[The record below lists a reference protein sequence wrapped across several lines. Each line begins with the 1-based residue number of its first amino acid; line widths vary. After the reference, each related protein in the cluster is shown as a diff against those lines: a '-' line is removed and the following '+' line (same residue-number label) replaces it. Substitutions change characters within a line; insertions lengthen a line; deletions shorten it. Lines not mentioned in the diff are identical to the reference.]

1 MPLVSFVVPVHNA
14 ALTLPRC
21 LNSLLAQTEKDWEA
35 ICVNDASDDC
45 SREVLQKFAARDAR
59 FKILNQADCGPGTA
73 RNLGISHAKG
83 EYIAFVDA
91 DDWLSPDMIAGTVAA
106 ARRYH
111 AELVSF
117 NAWSVSRDKTSKI
130 TYYTSAAACGTWKDI
145 TQPLFAVRFHSWH
158 FLYRADWLKKQG
170 IKFGFTYICED
181 VRFVLPA
188 VLSAPKIVFLDEA
201 LYFYRQSSAS
211 ITQKVSRHFAA
222 LPIVAAE
229 VSEIVSPYPEL
240 KADFEKWK
248 IRHLLWAYE
257 KLPSALKSGF
267 ADSLPDVLSEKERA
281 VFNSE
286 LSIRQNKKFY
296 LFSVFEL
303 WRINRRSDGW
313 SLRILGIIPLLRL
326 HRRPDKIRVYLLGI
340 PLIKIVN

>member
-1 MPLVSFVVPVHNA
+1 M
-14 ALTLPRC
+14 
-21 LNSLLAQTEKDWEA
+21 
-35 ICVNDASDDC
+35 
-45 SREVLQKFAARDAR
+45 
-59 FKILNQADCGPGTA
+59 
-73 RNLGISHAKG
+73 
-83 EYIAFVDA
+83 
-91 DDWLSPDMIAGTVAA
+91 
-106 ARRYH
+106 
-111 AELVSF
+111 
-117 NAWSVSRDKTSKI
+117 
-130 TYYTSAAACGTWKDI
+130 
-145 TQPLFAVRFHSWH
+145 
-158 FLYRADWLKKQG
+158 KKQG

-257 KLPSALKSGF
+257 KLPPALKSGF

-286 LSIRQNKKFY
+286 LSVRQNKKFY

-303 WRINRRSDGW
+303 WRVNRRSDGW

-326 HRRPDKIRVYLLGI
+326 RRRPDKIRVYLLGI